1 MNKYKFLSK
10 RTILIALALIVF
22 LVVSYGVVQKVR
34 SNTSA
39 SKSGVYSKTV
49 KVNQSFEFAAK
60 DEKGNLT
67 DKKVKMTLMTAEQTN
82 EILVKGKK
90 LKAKSDKMFTI
101 VLLEIE
107 NPHQERLTLT
117 PYDLM
122 RLIDSQGKTF
132 APDVHNAI
140 VTLQPISTKRDRVG
154 FLLDSKEKSIK
165 LQIGEITGDKKVIQ
179 VKF

>member
-1 MNKYKFLSK
+1 MNKLKFLSK
-10 RTILIALALIVF
+10 RTILIALAVIVF
-22 LVVSYGVVQKVR
+22 LAVSYAVVQKVR
-34 SNTSA
+34 SNATTS
-39 SKSGVYSKTV
+39 KNGVYSKIV

-60 DEKGNLT
+60 DERGNGT
-67 DKKVKMTLMTAEQTN
+67 DKKVKMTLVTAEQTN
-82 EILVKGKK
+82 SILVKGKK

-107 NPHQERLTLT
+107 NPHQERLTLA
-117 PYDLM
+117 PFELM
-122 RLIDSQGKTF
+122 RLIDSQGKIF
-132 APDVHNAI
+132 APDVHNAV

-154 FLLDSKEKSIK
+154 FLLDSKEKTVK